1 MRLQRGARIGAS
13 VLALMALP
21 AQAGPVQAG
30 SAQAGPLQA
39 RPDASG
45 SAAAT
50 AVAFGAR
57 EVQGLSLSPDGTHI
71 ALISPMPGRGAA
83 VRIADMATGE
93 LGRVILS
100 STGDPETVRDCRW
113 STNTRLVC
121 RIATTSQSEFGVLGF
136 TRAIAIDSDGG
147 NIKMLSAR
155 TNSRSLGIMQDGGK
169 VIDWVA
175 SDGPDAASA
184 GAVLMTR
191 EFIPETTIGTHTAST
206 ADGLGVERIDT
217 VSLVRRRIEP
227 ARIDAAEYISD
238 GRGTV
243 RIVGMR
249 GKSGTG
255 HDRAKISYLYRKAGD
270 RSWLPLSQVI
280 DNAKGGDTGFDP
292 YAVDP
297 DLNVAY
303 GFDDKDGRQALYKV
317 ALDGSLKRDLVLARP
332 DVDVDQLIRIGRQN
346 RVVGASYATDR
357 REVAFFDPTLNTL
370 AASLRK
376 ALPGQPLIT
385 FVDASA
391 DETKLLLFAGSD
403 VDPGRYYLLDRTTKK
418 MGEVMLA
425 RQELEKTRL
434 ASVKP
439 ISFRAADGTMIPG
452 YLTLPA
458 GSDGKGLPAIVMPHG
473 GPGSRDEW
481 GFDWLSQFFAAR
493 GFAVLQPNFRGS
505 TGYGSAWF
513 QKNGFQS
520 WRTAI
525 GDVDDAGRWLVSQ
538 GIAAPDKLA
547 IVGWSYGGY
556 AALQSAVLDP
566 GQFKAIVGIAPVTD
580 LDALREEARGFTKFD
595 RVDSFIG
602 YGPHI
607 QAGSPARNADRIKV
621 PVLLFHGDQ
630 DRNVG
635 IGESRLMASRLRGAG
650 GKVELVEFKG
660 LDHQLDD
667 DVARTAMLA
676 KADAF
681 LRTSLG
687 M

>member
-1 MRLQRGARIGAS
+1 MRLTWGMRAGVSACAMM
-13 VLALMALP
+13 LAP
-21 AQAGPVQAG
+21 GVQA
-30 SAQAGPLQA
+30 APEPTAPL
-39 RPDASG
+39 
-45 SAAAT
+45 AA
-50 AVAFGAR
+50 AFGAR
-57 EVQGLSLSPDGTHI
+57 EIQQLSLSPDGTHI
-71 ALISPMPGRGAA
+71 AMIIPTKGRGA
-83 VRIADMATGE
+83 VLRIADMADGK
-93 LGRVILS
+93 VANPIVS
-100 STGDPETVRDCRW
+100 SSGDPESLSDCRW
-113 STNTRLVC
+113 STDTRLVC
-121 RIATTSQSEFGVLGF
+121 RMFTTAQSGYGLLGF
-136 TRAIAIDSDGG
+136 SRAFAIDSNGG
-147 NIKMLSAR
+147 NMKMLSAR
-155 TNSRSLGIMQDGGK
+155 TNGRSLTMMQDGGR
-169 VIDWVA
+169 VIDWTADGA
-175 SDGPDAASA
+175 SGS
-184 GAVLMTR
+184 VLMTR
-191 EFIPETTIGTHTAST
+191 QFVPETTIGTHLASN
-206 ADGLGVERIDT
+206 ADGLGVERVDT
-217 VSLVRRRIEP
+217 VTLARRTIEP
-227 ARIDAAEYISD
+227 ARGNSAEYISD

-249 GKSGTG
+249 GKSGSGYNTE
-255 HDRAKISYLYRKAGD
+255 KMTYSYRKAGD
-270 RSWLPLSQVI
+270 RSWLPLSQVVGQPG
-280 DNAKGGDTGFDP
+280 GGDIGFDP

-297 DLNVAY
+297 ALNVAY
-303 GFDDKDGRQALYKV
+303 GFDDKDGRQALYSV
-317 ALDGSLKRDLVLARP
+317 ALDGSLKRDLLLARP

-357 REVAFFDPTLNTL
+357 REVEFFDPALKTL

-391 DETKLLLFAGSD
+391 DESKLLLFAGSD
-403 VDPGRYYLLDRTTKK
+403 VDPGRYYLLDRATKK
-418 MGEVMLA
+418 MGEVVPARADLA
-425 RQELEKTRL
+425 KTPL
-434 ASVKP
+434 ASVRS

-452 YLTLPA
+452 YLTLPL

-473 GPGSRDEW
+473 GPGARDEW
-481 GFDWLSQFFAAR
+481 GFDWLSQFFATR

-525 GDVDDAGRWLVSQ
+525 GDVDDAGRWLVTQ
-538 GIAAPDKLA
+538 GIAAPQTLA

-556 AALQSAVLDP
+556 AALQSSVVDP
-566 GQFKAIVGIAPVTD
+566 GLFKAIVAIAPVTD
-580 LDALREEARGFTKFD
+580 LEALREESRGFTNFV

-602 YGPHI
+602 HGPHI
-607 QAGSPARNADRIKV
+607 QAGSPARNADKIKV

-630 DRNVG
+630 DRNVA
-635 IGESRLMASRLRGAG
+635 IGESRMMASKLRSAG

-667 DVARTAMLA
+667 NDARTAMLS

>member
-1 MRLQRGARIGAS
+1 MRFQDMLRVSAS
-13 VLALMALP
+13 VLAIIVIP
-21 AQAGPVQAG
+21 AAYGA
-30 SAQAGPLQA
+30 
-39 RPDASG
+39 PDAPADPV
-45 SAAAT
+45 AA
-50 AVAFGAR
+50 AFGAR
-57 EVQGLSLSPDGTHI
+57 GVQQLSLSPDGKHVAIILPTR
-71 ALISPMPGRGAA
+71 GRGA
-83 VRIADMATGE
+83 VLRIADIANGMLAE
-93 LGRVILS
+93 PILS
-100 STGDPETVRDCRW
+100 SSGDPERLNDCHW
-113 STNTRLVC
+113 STDTRLVC
-121 RIATTSQSEFGVLGF
+121 RFVTSVRDAIGLLAFSRALG
-136 TRAIAIDSDGG
+136 IDSTGG
-147 NIKMLSAR
+147 NLKILSAR
-155 TNSRSLGIMQDGGK
+155 TNDRSLNMMQDGGK
-169 VIDWVA
+169 VIDWTA
-175 SDGPDAASA
+175 DDAD

-191 EFIPETTIGTHTAST
+191 KFVPEGRIGLLVASS

-217 VSLVRRRIEP
+217 VTLARRTIEP
-227 ARIDAAEYISD
+227 ARPSAVEYISD
-238 GRGTV
+238 GQGTV

-249 GKSGTG
+249 SKTSSGYES
-255 HDRAKISYLYRKAGD
+255 DRISYSYRKRDD
-270 RSWLPLSQVI
+270 RTWLPMSQI
-280 DNAKGGDTGFDP
+280 TGPANGGNTGFNP

-297 DLNVAY
+297 ALNVAY
-303 GFDDKDGRQALYKV
+303 GFDDKDGRQALYKI

-332 DVDVDQLIRIGRQN
+332 DVDVDGLVRIGRQN

-357 REVAFFDPTLNTL
+357 REVEFFDPALQKL

-385 FVDASA
+385 FVDAST

-418 MGEVMLA
+418 MGEVVPARNELA
-425 RQELEKTRL
+425 KTTL
-434 ASVKP
+434 ANVKS
-439 ISFRAADGTMIPG
+439 IGFRAADGTLIPG
-452 YLTLPA
+452 YLTLPPD
-458 GSDGKGLPAIVMPHG
+458 STGKGPPAIVMPHG

-481 GFDWLSQFFAAR
+481 GFDWLAQYFAAR

-505 TGYGSAWF
+505 SGYGSAWF

-525 GDVDDAGRWLVSQ
+525 ADVDDAGRWLVAQ
-538 GIAAPDKLA
+538 GIAAQDKLA

-556 AALQSAVLDP
+556 AALQSSVLDP
-566 GQFKAIVGIAPVTD
+566 GLFRAIVAIAPVTD
-580 LDALREEARGFTKFD
+580 LEALREESRYFSNFV
-595 RVDSFIG
+595 RVDAFIG
-602 YGPHI
+602 HGKHI
-607 QAGSPARNADRIKV
+607 QEGSPARNADKIKV

-635 IGESRLMASRLRGAG
+635 IGESRLMASKLRGAG

-667 DVARTAMLA
+667 DVARTTMLT

>member
-1 MRLQRGARIGAS
+1 MQFWSRLRASAS
-13 VLALMALP
+13 VCAMMTVP
-21 AQAGPVQAG
+21 AAHAAPGPAGPI
-30 SAQAGPLQA
+30 
-39 RPDASG
+39 
-45 SAAAT
+45 AA
-50 AVAFGAR
+50 AFGAR
-57 EVQGLSLSPDGTHI
+57 EIQQMSLSPDGKHVAMIVPTK
-71 ALISPMPGRGAA
+71 GRGA
-83 VRIADMATGE
+83 VLRIADVVDGKMATP
-93 LGRVILS
+93 ILS
-100 STGDPETVRDCRW
+100 SSGDPESLRDCRW
-113 STNTRLVC
+113 STNIRLVC
-121 RIATTSQSEFGVLGF
+121 NMVTTTQSQYGLVSFS
-136 TRAIAIDSDGG
+136 RAFVIDSAGG
-147 NIKMLSAR
+147 DIRMLSAR
-155 TNSRSLGIMQDGGK
+155 TNDRSLGIMQNGGS
-169 VIDWVA
+169 VIDWA
-175 SDGPDAASA
+175 ADGAA

-191 EFIPETTIGTHTAST
+191 KFVPESQTGSMVASS

-217 VSLVRRRIEP
+217 TSLARRTIEP
-227 ARIDAAEYISD
+227 ARAGAAEYISD
-238 GRGTV
+238 GRSTV

-249 GKSGTG
+249 GTSSSGY
-255 HDRAKISYLYRKAGD
+255 DRNRMSYSYRKPGD
-270 RSWLPLSQVI
+270 RSWLPLSQLVGQSG
-280 DNAKGGDTGFDP
+280 GGDIGFDP
-292 YAVDP
+292 HAVDP

-332 DVDVDQLIRIGRQN
+332 DVDIDSLIRIGRQN

-357 REVAFFDPTLNTL
+357 REVEFFDPALRTL

-418 MGEVMLA
+418 MGEVAPARFDLA
-425 RQELEKTRL
+425 KTTL
-434 ASVKP
+434 ASVKA
-439 ISFRAADGTMIPG
+439 ITFRAADGTMIPG

-458 GSDGKGLPAIVMPHG
+458 GSDGKNLPAIVMPHG

-481 GFDWLSQFFAAR
+481 GFDWLSQFFVAR

-556 AALQSAVLDP
+556 AALQSSVLDP
-566 GQFKAIVGIAPVTD
+566 GLFKAIVAIAPVTD
-580 LDALREEARGFTKFD
+580 LEALREESRNFTSFL
-595 RVDSFIG
+595 RVDTFIG
-602 YGPHI
+602 HGPHI
-607 QAGSPARNADRIKV
+607 QAGSPARNADKIKV
-621 PVLLFHGDQ
+621 PVLLFHGDL

-650 GKVELVEFKG
+650 GKVELVEFHG

-667 DVARTAMLA
+667 DVARTTMLT
-676 KADAF
+676 KADTF

>member
-1 MRLQRGARIGAS
+1 MRLYGAALAGAS
-13 VLALMALP
+13 VCAMIAVP
-21 AQAGPVQAG
+21 AAYA
-30 SAQAGPLQA
+30 A
-39 RPDASG
+39 PDVAAD
-45 SAAAT
+45 AAA
-50 AVAFGAR
+50 AAFGAR
-57 EVQGLSLSPDGTHI
+57 EVQWLSLSPDGTHI
-71 ALISPMPGRGAA
+71 AMIVPAKGRGS
-83 VRIADMATGE
+83 VLRIADMTSGKFGNA
-93 LGRVILS
+93 ILS
-100 STGDPETVRDCRW
+100 SSGDPESLRNCRW
-113 STNTRLVC
+113 ATDIRLIC
-121 RIATTSQSEFGVLGF
+121 RITTTSQNGFGLLGF
-136 TRAIAIDSDGG
+136 SRTMAIDSDGR
-147 NIKMLSAR
+147 NLKMLSSR
-155 TNSRSLGIMQDGGK
+155 TNERSLTVMQDGGS
-169 VIDWVA
+169 VIDSTA
-175 SDGPDAASA
+175 DGTT

-191 EFIPETTIGTHTAST
+191 QFVPETSIGTNLASN
-206 ADGLGVERIDT
+206 ADGLGVERVDT
-217 VSLVRRRIEP
+217 VTLARRTIEQ
-227 ARIDAAEYISD
+227 ARGNAMEYISD

-243 RIVGMR
+243 RVVGMR
-249 GKSGTG
+249 SKTSSGY
-255 HDRAKISYLYRKAGD
+255 DAAKMTYLYRKAGD
-270 RSWLPLSQVI
+270 RNWLPLSQLI
-280 DNAKGGDTGFDP
+280 GQPSGGITGFDP

-297 DLNVAY
+297 ALNVVY
-303 GFDDKDGRQALYKV
+303 GFDNNDGRQALYKI

-357 REVAFFDPTLNTL
+357 REVEFFDPALKTL
-370 AASLRK
+370 AVSLRK

-418 MGEVMLA
+418 MGEVTPA
-425 RQELEKTRL
+425 RHELEKTTL
-434 ASVKP
+434 ASVRS
-439 ISFRAADGTMIPG
+439 IDFRAADGTMIPG

-473 GPGSRDEW
+473 GPGARDEW

-520 WRTAI
+520 WRTAV
-525 GDVDDAGRWLVSQ
+525 GDVDAAGRWLVAQ
-538 GIAAPDKLA
+538 GIAAPQRLA

-556 AALQSAVLDP
+556 AALQSSVLDP
-566 GQFKAIVGIAPVTD
+566 GLFKAIVAIAPVTD
-580 LDALREEARGFTKFD
+580 LESLREEARGFTNFV

-602 YGPHI
+602 HGPHI
-607 QAGSPARNADRIKV
+607 QAGSPARNADKIKV

-630 DRNVG
+630 DRNVA
-635 IGESRLMASRLRGAG
+635 IGESRMMASKLRSAG

-667 DVARTAMLA
+667 DVARTAMLS

>member
-1 MRLQRGARIGAS
+1 MRLQCRARASAS
-13 VLALMALP
+13 VMALMALSVH
-21 AQAGPVQAG
+21 AAPVQA
-30 SAQAGPLQA
+30 APDVPGP
-39 RPDASG
+39 
-45 SAAAT
+45 AAT
-50 AVAFGAR
+50 TAAAFGAR
-57 EVQGLSLSPDGTHI
+57 EIQRLSLSPDGTHI
-71 ALISPMPGRGAA
+71 AVILPTAGRGA
-83 VRIADMATGE
+83 VLRIADMADGQ
-93 LGRVILS
+93 LGKPILS
-100 STGDPETVRDCRW
+100 SSGAPETLRDCSW
-113 STNTRLVC
+113 PTNTRLVC
-121 RIATTSQSEFGVLGF
+121 RIATAEQSGFGLLGF
-136 TRAIAIDSDGG
+136 SRALAIDSDGG
-147 NIKMLSAR
+147 NMKMLSAP
-155 TNSRSLGIMQDGGK
+155 TNDRSIGIMQDGGS
-169 VIDWVA
+169 VIDWGGHDTG
-175 SDGPDAASA
+175 SGGSE

-191 EFIPETTIGTHTAST
+191 KFLPEATIGTHLASSQ
-206 ADGLGVERIDT
+206 DGLGVEWIDT
-217 VSLVRRRIEP
+217 VSLARRTIEP
-227 ARIDAAEYISD
+227 ARPTAEEYISD
-238 GRGTV
+238 GRGVV
-243 RIVGMR
+243 RILGTR
-249 GKSGTG
+249 SKSNSGY
-255 HDRAKISYLYRKAGD
+255 DRDKISYLYRKPGD
-270 RSWLPLSQVI
+270 RSWLPLSDVVGQ
-280 DNAKGGDTGFDP
+280 ATGGDVGFDP
-292 YAVDP
+292 YAVDS

-332 DVDVDQLIRIGRQN
+332 DVDIDQLIRIGRQQ

-357 REVAFFDPTLNTL
+357 RDVEIFDPALNRL

-391 DETKLLLFAGSD
+391 DESKLLLFAGSD

-418 MGEVMLA
+418 MGEVLPARPDLA
-425 RQELEKTRL
+425 KTAL
-434 ASVKP
+434 ASVKSITFP
-439 ISFRAADGTMIPG
+439 AADGTMIPG
-452 YLTLPA
+452 YLTLPVGSA
-458 GSDGKGLPAIVMPHG
+458 GSTAMGKGLPAIVMPHG

-481 GFDWLSQFFAAR
+481 GFDCLAQFFAAR

-520 WRTAI
+520 WRTAV

-556 AALQSAVLDP
+556 AALQFAVLDP
-566 GQFKAIVGIAPVTD
+566 GLFKAIVGIAPVTD
-580 LDALREEARGFTKFD
+580 LEALREESRDFTNFV
-595 RVDSFIG
+595 RVDAFIG
-602 YGPHI
+602 HGPHV
-607 QAGSPARNADRIKV
+607 QAGSPARNADKIKV

-635 IGESRLMASRLRGAG
+635 IGESRMMASKLRGAG

-667 DVARTAMLA
+667 DVARTAMLT

-681 LRTSLG
+681 LRASLG